1 MKKILVLLLAL
12 AMVLSVSLTALA
24 DPTMK
29 NGELP
34 DVIEPNGGPYIIVT
48 AMTEDSVTFKYG
60 WSNVNFFGELRPVQV
75 WIGLYNET
83 DSHYA
88 YVEEEIDIAPNQPN
102 HKGAFTLALEPGDQ
116 YKINFFIRWQ
126 IDPTENVW
134 WHELF
139 IN

>member
-1 MKKILVLLLAL
+1 
-12 AMVLSVSLTALA
+12 
-24 DPTMK
+24 MK

-88 YVEEEIDIAPNQPN
+88 YVGPAEKGGFCFSRSFTQPLAPSATIFLPISRLPACA
-102 HKGAFTLALEPGDQ
+102 K
-116 YKINFFIRWQ
+116 
-126 IDPTENVW
+126 
-134 WHELF
+134 
-139 IN
+139 